1 MPGNAYHGLRLLP
14 RIDQHEGDVQKEM
27 LWQKQHRS
35 VQTFD
40 FGRGKGH
47 MCFWC
52 LQYINH
58 ICLYLPEA
66 MLQIK
71 FLQMCCAKSP
81 FRSLPK
87 IFNIFQWPR
96 LRGIWTRNGIHAEML
111 SVAARSSKMQ
121 PWPTSPS
128 VRRQRRGWRSS
139 TRSLSLS
146 PTRST
151 GCLTRFFEYLF
162 HRNMF

>member
-14 RIDQHEGDVQKEM
+14 RTDQHEGDVQKEM

-40 FGRGKGH
+40 FGRVDL
-47 MCFWC
+47 WS
-52 LQYINH
+52 LALTYVYH

-71 FLQMCCAKSP
+71 FLQMCCGKSP

-87 IFNIFQWPR
+87 ICDTFQWPR
-96 LRGIWTRNGIHAEML
+96 LRGTWTKNGMTAEML
-111 SVAARSSKMQ
+111 SVGVRSSKMQ

-128 VRRQRRGWRSS
+128 VRRQRREWRSS
-139 TRSLSLS
+139 TRSWSSS
-146 PTRST
+146 PTRLT
-151 GCLTRFFEYLF
+151 GCLTRFF
-162 HRNMF
+162 

>member
-40 FGRGKGH
+40 FGRVDL
-47 MCFWC
+47 WS
-52 LQYINH
+52 LALTYVYH

-87 IFNIFQWPR
+87 IFNIFQ
-96 LRGIWTRNGIHAEML
+96 
-111 SVAARSSKMQ
+111 
-121 PWPTSPS
+121 
-128 VRRQRRGWRSS
+128 
-139 TRSLSLS
+139 
-146 PTRST
+146 
-151 GCLTRFFEYLF
+151 
-162 HRNMF
+162 